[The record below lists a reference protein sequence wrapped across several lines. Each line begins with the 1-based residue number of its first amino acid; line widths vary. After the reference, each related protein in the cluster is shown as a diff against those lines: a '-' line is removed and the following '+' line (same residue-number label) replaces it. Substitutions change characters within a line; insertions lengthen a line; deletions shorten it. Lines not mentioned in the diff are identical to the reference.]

1 MIVMASS
8 LAHIFYPLQFNAE
21 MDFWRVIVSTALFC
35 ARISKK
41 IYDNC
46 SALTRYYD
54 RHQTLMALLKSIRM
68 QGTRGWFVLLLLMCF
83 AGSAW
88 AMGSKQEKAVCGI
101 KEPFVFWRWSSMA
114 GEPDSSRVSG
124 FSNVESISIA
134 TTDGRTLQGYRLN
147 AMLSGRALT
156 ANGYLLVA
164 QGNAMLA
171 DQVLGSFIEFSQSG
185 FDVYIFDYRG
195 YGRSQ
200 GKRRLKAIVNDYREI
215 IDHLDSQL
223 YPTRLLYGMSFG
235 GIVLLDALDGRVE
248 DRRVVIDSTPSRLS
262 DYGCPRVYDPVENLP
277 KDSSNLYFVTGLK
290 DAVVKPAMSREL
302 VELAKKRG
310 AFVMVDPEMAHP
322 FMDRNVL
329 IHNRRINTV
338 KSFLLR

>member
-1 MIVMASS
+1 
-8 LAHIFYPLQFNAE
+8 
-21 MDFWRVIVSTALFC
+21 
-35 ARISKK
+35 
-41 IYDNC
+41 
-46 SALTRYYD
+46 
-54 RHQTLMALLKSIRM
+54 
-68 QGTRGWFVLLLLMCF
+68 
-83 AGSAW
+83 
-88 AMGSKQEKAVCGI
+88 
-101 KEPFVFWRWSSMA
+101 MA

-200 GKRRLKAIVNDYREI
+200 GKRRLKAIVNDYQEI

-223 YPTRLLYGMSFG
+223 YPTRLFYGMSFG

-290 DAVVKPAMSREL
+290 DSVVKPAMSREL